1 MIFSTGEMDDST
13 KLKNLWKCA
22 IFNIQVMSVT
32 ETIVIESQE
41 RDGRAYEWKLKWCK
55 RFKDSTDFRFI

>member
-1 MIFSTGEMDDST
+1 MFFFMEEMDDST

-41 RDGRAYEWKLKWCK
+41 RDGCAYEWDLKWCK
-55 RFKDSTDFRFI
+55 RFKDSTDFGLI